1 MSKYYVLAEDTRRD
15 WAIYAEPM
23 GIFLE
28 VASGSF
34 TDLERSLASQLITNY
49 PYNNQI
55 DNTRRISYI
64 ITNGLSY
71 RDAINF
77 VSDLMRSQDTELK
90 RVKHKYVK
98 QHTIKYSVIS
108 RDKALRLTR
117 SLPRSIPLKNYGDPI
132 KIKPNSIEARRID
145 NYDKKNLHSIYK

>member
-1 MSKYYVLAEDTRRD
+1 MSKYYVLAEDTRRN
-15 WAIYAEPM
+15 WAIYVEPM

-49 PYNNQI
+49 PYNSQI

-108 RDKALRLTR
+108 RDKALKLT
-117 SLPRSIPLKNYGDPI
+117 RSIPLKNYGDPI

-145 NYDKKNLHSIYK
+145 TYDKKNLHSIYK